1 MLEPALQIPLITAL
15 GGLLVRRP
23 SGWFWVD
30 GMPELRVRD
39 RLLADSAPA
48 FEILP
53 SGYPATA
60 GGSPRCCAAGWI
72 GIPEDWRNPGFWPGG
87 RLHPTAVREIDL
99 LIAERRRM
107 TRGQRDAVYA
117 LLPTPRNG
125 LAPRRGVAARRQT
138 APRKGS
144 LCDGNRLR
152 RGVCAPREGVAP
164 REGSAPRKGVE
175 ILGHVG
181 TWRVELGTSISLTVW
196 AAAMGV
202 IVGGAWDPEDED
214 WLLDR
219 AELLV

>member
-30 GMPELRVRD
+30 GMPESRVRD
-39 RLLADSAPA
+39 RLLVDSAPA
-48 FEILP
+48 FGILP

-60 GGSPRCCAAGWI
+60 GYPPRCCGANSLRAADSLRAAGWI

-87 RLHPTAVREIDL
+87 RLHPTAVREIEL
-99 LIAERRRM
+99 LIAERRQM

-117 LLPTPRNG
+117 LSP
-125 LAPRRGVAARRQT
+125 APRKGGAARRQT
-138 APRKGS
+138 SSRKRVAPRKG
-144 LCDGNRLR
+144 
-152 RGVCAPREGVAP
+152 A
-164 REGSAPRKGVE
+164 E

-181 TWRVELGTSISLTVW
+181 TWRVVLGTSISLTVW

-202 IVGGAWDPEDED
+202 IVGGAWDPEDAD
-214 WLLDR
+214 WLLGR
-219 AELLV
+219 AELLA